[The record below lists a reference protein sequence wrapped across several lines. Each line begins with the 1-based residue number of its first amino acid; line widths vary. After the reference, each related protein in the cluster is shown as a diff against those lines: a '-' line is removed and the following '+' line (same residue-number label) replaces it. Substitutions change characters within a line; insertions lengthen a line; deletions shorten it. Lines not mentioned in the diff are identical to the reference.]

1 MLKKV
6 AAGLLLLGL
15 LLPYSCNTRPI
26 LGAWDD
32 LPTVMMLGIP
42 VILAVAYALVAL
54 LPAFVRFQDRH
65 GRELHA
71 LGRAVFLALWGA
83 YLYAGLK
90 GESDGPVVWLT
101 PLVVTGALLVWQQQ
115 RGTKTERLQLLRL
128 TIVGLPALLYLV
140 SGLVSGGLQI
150 GAWVVTAGWVLGVV
164 AELETLQRAPKV
176 AHTG

>member
-6 AAGLLLLGL
+6 AAGLLLVGL
-15 LLPYSCNTRPI
+15 ALPYSCGTRPI
-26 LGAWDD
+26 AGAWDD

-42 VILAVAYALVAL
+42 VLLAVVYALVAL
-54 LPAFVRFQDRH
+54 LPPFARFQERH
-65 GRELHA
+65 GRTLHA

-90 GESDGPVVWLT
+90 GESDGPLVWLT

-128 TIVGLPALLYLV
+128 TIVGLPTVMYLV

-150 GAWVVTAGWVLGVV
+150 GAWIVTAGWVVGVA
-164 AELETLQRAPKV
+164 AEVETLSGAARV
-176 AHTG
+176 EHSG

>member
-6 AAGLLLLGL
+6 AAGLLLVGL
-15 LLPYSCNTRPI
+15 ALPYSCGTRPI
-26 LGAWDD
+26 AGAWDD

-42 VILAVAYALVAL
+42 VLLAVVYALVAL
-54 LPAFVRFQDRH
+54 LPAFARFQERH
-65 GRELHA
+65 GRTLHA

-90 GESDGPVVWLT
+90 GESDGPLVWLT

-128 TIVGLPALLYLV
+128 TIVGLPTVMYLV

-150 GAWVVTAGWVLGVV
+150 GAWIVTAGWVVGVA
-164 AELETLQRAPKV
+164 AEVETLSGAARV
-176 AHTG
+176 EHSG